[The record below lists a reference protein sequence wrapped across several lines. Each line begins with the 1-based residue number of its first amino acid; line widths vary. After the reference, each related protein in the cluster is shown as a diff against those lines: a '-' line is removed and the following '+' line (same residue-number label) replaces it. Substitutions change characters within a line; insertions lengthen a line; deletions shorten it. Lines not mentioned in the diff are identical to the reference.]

1 MEMDKQEVF
10 EYVVKHLFVQGKRA
24 SNNQGGCKYLTDDG
38 LKCAVGC
45 LIPTEIYDPLM
56 ELSGNIRN
64 LITDFGP
71 ILPKEIKRYSSLL
84 FSLQIIHDSSEYWVS
99 EYVLKQQIQAIADA
113 NTNKLDTDFMKD
125 YYFGM
130 PND

>member
-24 SNNQGGCKYLTDDG
+24 SNDLGVCRYLSNDG

-56 ELSGNIRN
+56 EQSGGVSG
-64 LITDFGP
+64 LLTEFGYS
-71 ILPKEIKRYSSLL
+71 LPYFMWQYRGLL
-84 FSLQIIHDSSEYWVS
+84 FSLQIIHDNSEYWIS
-99 EYVLKQQIQAIADA
+99 EDILKKGIQDVA
-113 NTNKLDTDFMKD
+113 NANKLDTDFMKD